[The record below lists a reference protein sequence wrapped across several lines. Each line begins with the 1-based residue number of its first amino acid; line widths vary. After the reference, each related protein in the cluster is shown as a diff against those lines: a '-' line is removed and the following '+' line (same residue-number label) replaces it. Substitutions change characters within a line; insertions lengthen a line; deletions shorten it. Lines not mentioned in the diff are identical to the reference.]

1 MAWVKGFI
9 LTKKSMPSL
18 KLFFEHED
26 IKAYWYEGWQKEKEW
41 EKENLIFVDLEE
53 VLRKGLFDVIAENC
67 DKIS

>member
-9 LTKKSMPSL
+9 LTKKSMPL
-18 KLFFEHED
+18 KLFVEYED
-26 IKAYWYEGWQKEKEW
+26 IKAYWYEGWQKDW

-67 DKIS
+67 DRIS